1 MIQRMIL
8 VLVFLSVYFVKIFY
22 LQYWFTH
29 FVTSLLIYNKYSHWS
44 LDVICIYLSSVLQF
58 CKMTSRAGHKYV
70 TARERKY
77 QPKNGNINRRTEIST
92 EERKYQPKN
101 GNINRRTEIS
111 TFGCVGLKIIVSRL
125 Q

>member
-1 MIQRMIL
+1 M
-8 VLVFLSVYFVKIFY
+8 
-22 LQYWFTH
+22 
-29 FVTSLLIYNKYSHWS
+29 
-44 LDVICIYLSSVLQF
+44 
-58 CKMTSRAGHKYV
+58 

-111 TFGCVGLKIIVSRL
+111 TEERKYQPKNGNINFWVCGFENHCFSFTIKEMRL
-125 Q
+125 